1 VVVTMST
8 LKRLSTSFVA
18 KAQLWK
24 QWNKLKDCSTV
35 NMNEEELKIYRETLQ
50 IIQRDLQFAQANE
63 AVIED
68 GHNK

>member
-1 VVVTMST
+1 M
-8 LKRLSTSFVA
+8 
-18 KAQLWK
+18 WK
-24 QWNKLKDCSTV
+24 QWNKRKDCSTV

-68 GHNK
+68 EHNK